1 MLQKQEEQSEGGGSD
16 GGGVKSGGTYSH
28 AGLSLERY
36 EQFSNFLQVLPV
48 FRKKKFL

>member
-1 MLQKQEEQSEGGGSD
+1 MLQKQEEQSEGGRSD

-36 EQFSNFLQVLPV
+36 EQFTMLHVLPA
-48 FRKKKFL
+48 FITF